1 MNSNLAEG
9 LFFYFQSILLTN
21 DCRMAI
27 GELWFKIKIRTK
39 VKMKEIVIKII
50 DNTSAKKFKLQE
62 LSPFNSWPSKEL
74 IIYSTCFV
82 L

>member
-1 MNSNLAEG
+1 MNSNFVEG

-27 GELWFKIKIRTK
+27 GELGFLKKITTK
-39 VKMKEIVIKII
+39 VKMKEIVIKNI

-62 LSPFNSWPSKEL
+62 LSPF
-74 IIYSTCFV
+74 ST
-82 L
+82 